1 MWNFKNQRET
11 ILQFIDWIHK
21 FYFSAFTDLS
31 VENGQNILIKFDLCN
46 ILFTGNFPLI
56 NVWINLKKDYVETF
70 FTFKRYGPFF
80 SALTDGKHPAFPWK
94 MSLSALILQILKNR
108 LGGYW
113 EVSGSISRIDGTKYY
128 HGDCLHHLEG
138 LIRVNDATCCMLSFW
153 RMAAI
158 SLWAVTPH
166 LNSHSRQLTG
176 ARGPTYQ
183 TAGRWTTWGEKEKI
197 CFWNGQSRI
206 PRANEMLPFL

>member
-1 MWNFKNQRET
+1 MVT
-11 ILQFIDWIHK
+11 L
-21 FYFSAFTDLS
+21 
-31 VENGQNILIKFDLCN
+31 
-46 ILFTGNFPLI
+46 
-56 NVWINLKKDYVETF
+56 NLKKDYVETF

-80 SALTDGKHPAFPWK
+80 SALTDGKHPAFRWK

-197 CFWNGQSRI
+197 CLWNGRSRI
-206 PRANEMLPFL
+206 PRANNMLPFLERAPLIGMNMRRQRYNNVGELQTWEWLSTDNVLDMLFVKNILSKSCFTFLPFAK

>member
-1 MWNFKNQRET
+1 MLK
-11 ILQFIDWIHK
+11 L
-21 FYFSAFTDLS
+21 SSPLS
-31 VENGQNILIKFDLCN
+31 VMDL
-46 ILFTGNFPLI
+46 FS
-56 NVWINLKKDYVETF
+56 
-70 FTFKRYGPFF
+70 

-176 ARGPTYQ
+176 AQGPTYQ
-183 TAGRWTTWGEKEKI
+183 TAGRWTTWGEKEKNLPLKRAI
-197 CFWNGQSRI
+197 TYSKGKWNASVSGKSSSYWHEYEKTKI
-206 PRANEMLPFL
+206 